1 MTEPLAA
8 TADSVDAAI
17 VPGDFITPIEA
28 ARKLRA
34 SKAALYEWLARGDIR
49 HYRVGRLVRIR
60 AADLAEYLE
69 RRRSQPPTRPSLYGN
84 HPTQ

>member
-1 MTEPLAA
+1 MTEPAIA
-8 TADSVDAAI
+8 TAECVGDTVL
-17 VPGDFITPIEA
+17 PGDFITPVEA
-28 ARKLRA
+28 AKKLRA

-69 RRRSQPPTRPSLYGN
+69 RRRTDPPARPSRYG
-84 HPTQ
+84 H